1 MQENVSFSENYLKCR
16 AKILGTEKWVEGFV
30 IPQTTKDQELHSF
43 MVITNVMAPGSLSK
57 QDMIE
62 IDPDTICR
70 HTGYQKNGLNV
81 WENDYIKYH
90 FGKEIGVIR
99 FGEYQNCFDSQT
111 SRHDGFYV
119 DWGDNECLRKDL
131 GYWINLEDDN
141 VIPFDRRREN
151 A

>member
-70 HTGYQKNGLNV
+70 HTGYQKNGL
-81 WENDYIKYH
+81 
-90 FGKEIGVIR
+90 KECPEGHPYCTGDCFYYSEDPEERIAK
-99 FGEYQNCFDSQT
+99 GEE
-111 SRHDGFYV
+111 H
-119 DWGDNECLRKDL
+119 WDL
-131 GYWINLEDDN
+131 E
-141 VIPFDRRREN
+141 
-151 A
+151 

>member
-16 AKILGTEKWVEGFV
+16 EKILGTEKWVEGFV

-119 DWGDNECLRKDL
+119 DWGDNEFLRKDL

-141 VIPFDRRREN
+141 VIPQNKGEKL
-151 A
+151 

>member
-62 IDPDTICR
+62 IDLDTICR

-99 FGEYQNCFDSQT
+99 FGE
-111 SRHDGFYV
+111 
-119 DWGDNECLRKDL
+119 
-131 GYWINLEDDN
+131 
-141 VIPFDRRREN
+141 
-151 A
+151 